1 MYVLERMLVSDCNE
15 SGEGTSWRSGGRLL
29 LALTLGLT
37 AHAPQVRAQAAIGV
51 AAQGPSH
58 ATALPLS
65 GRSAQNG
72 AVQAQQVASPSGGTN
87 TISSSIQ
94 VTGNFSGS
102 VPGAP
107 DADLAKL
114 TLADALKLGLK
125 NNLGT
130 ISSNNSVRAARAQRL
145 QELSA
150 LLPNIAANASETVT
164 QVNLAAYGFQF
175 KLPPGLNFSIPS
187 VVGPFSYSQLQG
199 TVSQSIYD
207 PVQRRNW
214 QASKETERA
223 SALSAKDARELVV
236 LAVGGA
242 YLQTAAATAS
252 MMSQR
257 AQVANAQAVYRQA
270 VTRKAAGT
278 NSKIDVMR
286 SLVELQTQQ
295 QRLSSLEAEL
305 RKEKIALARLVGLP
319 LDREIV
325 LSEALCFIPIEV
337 PSAPAAIQQAR
348 AQRADLRSSEAQV
361 SAAERIVS
369 AARAERLPSLSVDGD
384 YGVLGPNPSNAHG
397 VFAVT
402 GSVNV
407 PIWQGGRTRADI
419 QQAEATLQQ
428 REAELADQ
436 RSAIEQQI
444 RDGLIELETAVGQ
457 VRVADSNR
465 GYAQETLSESRDRFV
480 AGVATTVEVVQ
491 AQEQVASAEN
501 DYISS
506 LFSFDLARLSLARA
520 TGDAEAE
527 LPNLL
532 KGSRQ

>member
-1 MYVLERMLVSDCNE
+1 MYVLERMPVSDCNE

-29 LALTLGLT
+29 LALGLGLT

-187 VVGPFSYSQLQG
+187 VVGQLASPYMIRCSAATGRRARRRNVRRHFRRKTPGNSWCWLLAVRISKQR
-199 TVSQSIYD
+199 
-207 PVQRRNW
+207 QRR
-214 QASKETERA
+214 
-223 SALSAKDARELVV
+223 
-236 LAVGGA
+236 
-242 YLQTAAATAS
+242 
-252 MMSQR
+252 
-257 AQVANAQAVYRQA
+257 QV
-270 VTRKAAGT
+270 
-278 NSKIDVMR
+278 
-286 SLVELQTQQ
+286 
-295 QRLSSLEAEL
+295 
-305 RKEKIALARLVGLP
+305 
-319 LDREIV
+319 
-325 LSEALCFIPIEV
+325 
-337 PSAPAAIQQAR
+337 
-348 AQRADLRSSEAQV
+348 
-361 SAAERIVS
+361 
-369 AARAERLPSLSVDGD
+369 
-384 YGVLGPNPSNAHG
+384 
-397 VFAVT
+397 
-402 GSVNV
+402 
-407 PIWQGGRTRADI
+407 
-419 QQAEATLQQ
+419 
-428 REAELADQ
+428 
-436 RSAIEQQI
+436 
-444 RDGLIELETAVGQ
+444 
-457 VRVADSNR
+457 
-465 GYAQETLSESRDRFV
+465 
-480 AGVATTVEVVQ
+480 
-491 AQEQVASAEN
+491 
-501 DYISS
+501 
-506 LFSFDLARLSLARA
+506 
-520 TGDAEAE
+520 
-527 LPNLL
+527 
-532 KGSRQ
+532 